1 VKSITITI
9 PEALDRAAAAEAKR
23 RGISKSELIR
33 LGLNRVLPGETSN
46 DERDVWIELA
56 GFASDTVTTSPGEI
70 DEVVYGS

>member
-33 LGLNRVLPGETSN
+33 LGLSRVLPGEASN
-46 DERDVWIELA
+46 ERDVWIDLA
-56 GFASDTVTTSPGEI
+56 GFASDAVVVPPGEI